1 MIKAAFYIRNGHYIG
16 FSVTG
21 HAGFDE
27 EGHDIVCASVSALT
41 VNTVN
46 SLEKFTSDRVITEYC
61 DDGMVK
67 CKLTGNVSP
76 EGELLI
82 KSLRLGLCD
91 IYKQYEDEYIRVFI
105 REVN

>member
-1 MIKAAFYIRNGHYIG
+1 MIK
-16 FSVTG
+16 
-21 HAGFDE
+21 
-27 EGHDIVCASVSALT
+27 
-41 VNTVN
+41 
-46 SLEKFTSDRVITEYC
+46 
-61 DDGMVK
+61 
-67 CKLTGNVSP
+67 CKITGNVSP

>member
-1 MIKAAFYIRNGHYIG
+1 MIKAAFYTRNGHYIG

-41 VNTVN
+41 ENTVN
-46 SLEKFTSDRVITEYC
+46 SLEKLTTDRVVTEYS

-67 CKLTGNVSP
+67 CKLKGSASP

-91 IYKQYEDEYIRVFI
+91 IYKKYEDEYIRVFI

>member
-1 MIKAAFYIRNGHYIG
+1 MIKAAFYTRNGHYIG

-76 EGELLI
+76 EVNSLLRASDSVCVI
-82 KSLRLGLCD
+82 FTNSMKTSISEFLSGR
-91 IYKQYEDEYIRVFI
+91 
-105 REVN
+105 